1 LIKFSQIFC
10 KTAVFIYFC
19 LIGILLNVVGVYQT
33 LKRSFVEVLGATALP
48 VIFAFYLNCALNL
61 NFWMKF
67 DRFHPNLMPNL

>member
-1 LIKFSQIFC
+1 M
-10 KTAVFIYFC
+10 
-19 LIGILLNVVGVYQT
+19 NVIGVYQT

-48 VIFAFYLNCALNL
+48 VIFTFYFNCALNL

>member
-1 LIKFSQIFC
+1 MKFSQIFC
-10 KTAVFIYFC
+10 KTDVFIYFC
-19 LIGILLNVVGVYQT
+19 FIGILLNVVGVYQT

-48 VIFAFYLNCALNL
+48 VIFTFYLNCALNL

>member
-1 LIKFSQIFC
+1 
-10 KTAVFIYFC
+10 
-19 LIGILLNVVGVYQT
+19 VVGVYQT